1 MTAAILDSHPGK
13 PEQGTLV
20 DMVFRSTISPW
31 GIGSFRREDGTLFC
45 VTCDFGKTVLYE
57 EFILYGERLP
67 DIKGGDFEVSQ
78 LTSYPPRSINAIS
91 GYLAALT
98 SADRS
103 FTVKL
108 VAHYGEDTIDLLER
122 SPDLI
127 GDAGIPPLVTSSACS
142 TA

>member
-1 MTAAILDSHPGK
+1 MKTGPCSAS
-13 PEQGTLV
+13 
-20 DMVFRSTISPW
+20 
-31 GIGSFRREDGTLFC
+31 RR
-45 VTCDFGKTVLYE
+45 DFGKTVLYE

-67 DIKGGDFEVSQ
+67 DIEGGDFEVSQ
-78 LTSYPPRSINAIS
+78 FTSPAPLYQRNL
-91 GYLAALT
+91 GLLG

-103 FTVKL
+103 STVKL
-108 VAHYGEDTIDLLER
+108 VAHYGEDAIDLLER